1 MDCQEFLE
9 GYSSYLDGVASTS
22 EQEAFD
28 DHLECCEACAR
39 YDRVVQRGL
48 KVFRNL
54 PRVRTSSDFLPRLR
68 HRLYHVDDA
77 IPERSR
83 TSGGSAALVAVA
95 AVGIL
100 ALAWMPFATSV
111 PVEVELPAVSVEAP
125 PPESA
130 ESLPSLFDRGPFLA
144 PTPGSSH
151 PGLLSERAANGAS
164 WTYPPSDMFSTG
176 ALLLVGAGSGTP
188 AGR

>member
-9 GYSSYLDGVASTS
+9 GYSSYLDGVAGPS
-22 EQEAFD
+22 ELDAFD
-28 DHLECCEACAR
+28 EHLEACEACAR

-54 PRVRTSSDFLPRLR
+54 PKVHTSSDFLPRLR
-68 HRLYHVDDA
+68 HRLYHVDDD

-100 ALAWMPFATSV
+100 ALTWMPFATRV

-125 PPESA
+125 PPERA
-130 ESLPSLFDRGPFLA
+130 ESLPSLFDRGPFLS
-144 PTPGSSH
+144 PLRSH
-151 PGLLSERAANGAS
+151 ASPGLVSGRSADAPG
-164 WTYPPSDMFSTG
+164 WMFPPSDMFATG
-176 ALLLVGAGSGTP
+176 ALLLVGARSGP
-188 AGR
+188 AAGH

>member
-9 GYSSYLDGVASTS
+9 GYSSYLDGVASLS
-22 EQEAFD
+22 EQARFEE
-28 DHLECCEACAR
+28 HLDRCEACAR

-54 PRVRTSSDFLPRLR
+54 PRVHTSSDFLPRLR

-83 TSGGSAALVAVA
+83 TTGGSAALVAVA

-100 ALAWMPFATSV
+100 ALAWMPFATRV

-125 PPESA
+125 PPEPA
-130 ESLPSLFDRGPFLA
+130 EALPSLFDRGPFLA
-144 PTPGSSH
+144 PLRSYSSPGRVSGPVAGAPEWAYPSS
-151 PGLLSERAANGAS
+151 
-164 WTYPPSDMFSTG
+164 DVFSTG
-176 ALLLVGAGSGTP
+176 AFLLVGAGAGTP